1 MPAKRTFSRIKIV
14 SGLMANLYAITL
26 YTPDGS
32 TQQFTATVYAFQ
44 EGGRLHF
51 TESGSNKQ
59 YVTTLPY
66 LVQPA

>member
-1 MPAKRTFSRIKIV
+1 
-14 SGLMANLYAITL
+14 MANSFSITL
-26 YTPDGS
+26 YPPDGS
-32 TQQFTATVYAFQ
+32 TQQFTATNYAFQ

-51 TESGSNKQ
+51 TESGTNKQ

>member
-1 MPAKRTFSRIKIV
+1 
-14 SGLMANLYAITL
+14 MANLFAITL
-26 YTPDGS
+26 YPPDGS

>member
-1 MPAKRTFSRIKIV
+1 MARRTIWAI
-14 SGLMANLYAITL
+14 LMASMFTITL
-26 YTPDGS
+26 YMPDGS
-32 TQQFTATVYAFQ
+32 TQDYKATVYTFQ